1 MAEQDGKNASTP
13 PPGGC
18 EPEFK
23 PYIPHD
29 KTVAELTVRAVVIG
43 VVLAIVFGAANAYL
57 GLKIG
62 MTISAS
68 IPAAVISMAVLRAFF
83 KNGTVLENN
92 IAQTIGSSGESL
104 AAGVIFT
111 IPAFFLLAA
120 GKPLDSA
127 EAQSVPGIGRIVLLS
142 LMGGFLG
149 ILFMIPLRRYL
160 MVREHGKLPF
170 PEGTACA
177 EVLIA
182 GEKGGSQAK
191 LVGAGLLVGG
201 AYQFLMKGL
210 CLWKEEMVWSFKK
223 FHNAAIGIDATPCL
237 LGVGYIIGPRISAV
251 MLAGGMLGWVVLV
264 PLISFFGSGSP
275 NPILPAADVI
285 GSLDAGG
292 IWKNYIRYIGAGA
305 VALGGMVSL
314 VKCLPVIFSSF
325 GLVVKEL
332 SRGRKAQIET
342 KRTDRDLPMSLVVFG
357 AILVVIVMFG
367 ALEFWMHKPG
377 LNLAAS
383 AIIVIFGFFF
393 VTVAARIVGIVG
405 SSSCPVSGMTLA
417 TLLFATVILVWLGW
431 TGTAGI
437 VAALTVG
444 TVVCIAICM
453 SSDASQDLK
462 TGFLLGGTPWKQQTA
477 EFIGVLAPAV
487 FVGLALLPLRDSI
500 VSGDLKAPQANLVK
514 MVVTGVME
522 NSLPWTLV
530 GLGALI
536 AVVVE
541 LLGISSLPFAIG
553 LYLPVSL
560 STPIIVGGL
569 IYWIVSKLGGKDEC
583 KEREQRGI
591 LFSSG
596 LVAGD
601 ALVGIV
607 VAVLSAVAIGKV
619 VEGGQEK
626 AVTIADKINLGALSE
641 HFAPGRGEWVGDL
654 ISLSVFAAMAVGLLL
669 VCRGVSRRI
678 RT

>member
-210 CLWKEEMVWSFKK
+210 CLWKE
-223 FHNAAIGIDATPCL
+223 
-237 LGVGYIIGPRISAV
+237 
-251 MLAGGMLGWVVLV
+251 
-264 PLISFFGSGSP
+264 
-275 NPILPAADVI
+275 
-285 GSLDAGG
+285 
-292 IWKNYIRYIGAGA
+292 
-305 VALGGMVSL
+305 
-314 VKCLPVIFSSF
+314 
-325 GLVVKEL
+325 
-332 SRGRKAQIET
+332 
-342 KRTDRDLPMSLVVFG
+342 
-357 AILVVIVMFG
+357 
-367 ALEFWMHKPG
+367 
-377 LNLAAS
+377 
-383 AIIVIFGFFF
+383 
-393 VTVAARIVGIVG
+393 
-405 SSSCPVSGMTLA
+405 
-417 TLLFATVILVWLGW
+417 
-431 TGTAGI
+431 
-437 VAALTVG
+437 
-444 TVVCIAICM
+444 
-453 SSDASQDLK
+453 
-462 TGFLLGGTPWKQQTA
+462 
-477 EFIGVLAPAV
+477 
-487 FVGLALLPLRDSI
+487 
-500 VSGDLKAPQANLVK
+500 
-514 MVVTGVME
+514 
-522 NSLPWTLV
+522 
-530 GLGALI
+530 
-536 AVVVE
+536 
-541 LLGISSLPFAIG
+541 
-553 LYLPVSL
+553 
-560 STPIIVGGL
+560 
-569 IYWIVSKLGGKDEC
+569 
-583 KEREQRGI
+583 
-591 LFSSG
+591 
-596 LVAGD
+596 
-601 ALVGIV
+601 
-607 VAVLSAVAIGKV
+607 
-619 VEGGQEK
+619 
-626 AVTIADKINLGALSE
+626 
-641 HFAPGRGEWVGDL
+641 
-654 ISLSVFAAMAVGLLL
+654 
-669 VCRGVSRRI
+669 
-678 RT
+678 